1 MSTPAAITIKIHKE
15 DIGKV
20 MKCNIKTLGYRTAQ
34 RYIKSCVKWQG
45 TEEGVEFAKKSLSWG
60 IEKLPS
66 VKKMKKELEE
76 IELSPYMTIYVHWNG
91 YPEKNNTGEALLKEF
106 NTYEKALNLI
116 LSGDCS
122 LITDGV
128 KPYIGLHQTWEESKP
143 ERTDYLPDCYMRF
156 QYIFKNN
163 KWYYRATEKGKFKI
177 LAIQ

>member
-1 MSTPAAITIKIHKE
+1 MSTPATITIKIRKE

-20 MKCNIKTLGYRTAQ
+20 MKCNIKTLGYRTTQ
-34 RYIKSCVKWQG
+34 RYINSCVAWLGQK
-45 TEEGVEFAKKSLSWG
+45 EGVEHAKKSLSWG

-66 VKKMKKELEE
+66 IKKMRKEIKE

-106 NTYEKALNLI
+106 DTYEKALNLI

-122 LITDGV
+122 VITDGV
-128 KPYIGLHQTWEESKP
+128 MPYIGFLQTWENSKP
-143 ERTDYLPDCYMRF
+143 EKTDYIPDCYMKF
-156 QYIFKNN
+156 QYLFKND
-163 KWYYRATEKGKFKI
+163 KWYYRKSEKGKFKI